1 MVEIHIYGK
10 LRKHAEEFTPAG
22 KITQTLEPDSCDT
35 SNPVDP
41 DRDSASRD
49 KSRFLK
55 FETAVFSQQVC
66 TDVLSPTG
74 RPERS

>member
-1 MVEIHIYGK
+1 MESYENTPRILPLPGK
-10 LRKHAEEFTPAG
+10 SPKPWSLILVIP
-22 KITQTLEPDSCDT
+22 

-55 FETAVFSQQVC
+55 FEIAVFSQQVY

-74 RPERS
+74 RPERF

>member
-35 SNPVDP
+35 LES
-41 DRDSASRD
+41 
-49 KSRFLK
+49 
-55 FETAVFSQQVC
+55 C
-66 TDVLSPTG
+66 
-74 RPERS
+74 